1 MTDDI
6 RQSLARLEQIRLAD
20 LAAADSELTVLL
32 TTLHKEVETRTNVL
46 NTTDSTAP
54 AYNTASSDLVG
65 LLQLTKA
72 VVDTKTELG
81 KLALAA
87 GKALQRVFKKA
98 TK

>member
-46 NTTDSTAP
+46 NTTDSTEP
-54 AYNTASSDLVG
+54 AYNTASSDLVD

>member
-32 TTLHKEVETRTNVL
+32 TTLRKEVETRTNVL
-46 NTTDSTAP
+46 NTTDSTEP

>member
-1 MTDDI
+1 
-6 RQSLARLEQIRLAD
+6 
-20 LAAADSELTVLL
+20 
-32 TTLHKEVETRTNVL
+32 VL
-46 NTTDSTAP
+46 NTTDSTEP